1 MPGVVVRSLP
11 LHLRVEQLSS
21 RWRPKLDPPLAQ
33 VPRLKKKLA
42 PPFTSLAVSQ
52 SNGGVG
58 PRSYPGD
65 ALLPPPA
72 AGCPRCP
79 Y

>member
-1 MPGVVVRSLP
+1 MLVVVVRSLP
-11 LHLRVEQLSS
+11 QHLRVEPLSS
-21 RWRPKLDPPLAQ
+21 RWRPKLDPPRPSASPKEKASSTFYE
-33 VPRLKKKLA
+33 PRGF
-42 PPFTSLAVSQ
+42 PEQ
-52 SNGGVG
+52 RGVG

>member
-1 MPGVVVRSLP
+1 MPGVVVGGFL
-11 LHLRVEQLSS
+11 LHSGAALRELQVEAEA
-21 RWRPKLDPPLAQ
+21 RPPPL
-33 VPRLKKKLA
+33 PSA
-42 PPFTSLAVSQ
+42 PPEEKPNSTLFETHSFPKQ
-52 SNGGVG
+52 RGEG